1 MPQKALESRLFAGK
15 KGENAGLMRLVGLII
30 ALVLA
35 LGAGVV
41 AFKLFGA
48 REPDAQQVVVQ
59 TTGQDFETVNV
70 LIAARPIS
78 IGEVVAPEMLD
89 SQPWPKHLVLEGFI
103 TSPDATQNVVK
114 MVARS
119 SFQQGEPIVLNRLS
133 NPNDP
138 SFLAANLTP
147 GMRVVTVA
155 SDAIAGIAGFVYPGD
170 RVDVLVTHSLPK
182 VTDEEEDDDGMAR
195 EEKESI
201 TETLLTDVRVLA
213 VNQWASGAS
222 PETKE
227 LPSSISLEVSLADAQ
242 KLRLSQETGYLSLA
256 LRGLDEED
264 RALPPLTR
272 VADTTQAYDE
282 TKDADGKP
290 KKRKSSVII
299 IRGVQVTEV
308 DVAEE
313 AKEPAVSETEELQQE
328 AQ

>member
-1 MPQKALESRLFAGK
+1 
-15 KGENAGLMRLVGLII
+15 MRLVGLII

-48 REPDAQQVVVQ
+48 KEADTQPVVVQ
-59 TTGQDFETVNV
+59 ATGQDFETVNV
-70 LIAARPIS
+70 LIASRPIS
-78 IGEVVAPEMLD
+78 IGEVIEAEMLD

-103 TSPDATQNVVK
+103 TSPDATQAVVK

-119 SFQQGEPIVLNRLS
+119 SFQQGEPVIMNRLS

-170 RVDVLVTHSLPK
+170 RVDILVTHSLPK
-182 VTDEEEDDDGMAR
+182 PDMEEVTGR
-195 EEKESI
+195 EIKESV
-201 TETLLTDVRVLA
+201 TETLLTDVKVLA
-213 VNQWASGAS
+213 VNQWASGTN

-227 LPSSISLEVSLADAQ
+227 LPSSISLEVSLEDAQ
-242 KLRLSQETGYLSLA
+242 RLRLGQETGYLSLA
-256 LRGLDEED
+256 LRGLDEEG
-264 RALPPLTR
+264 RELPPVTR
-272 VADTTQAYDE
+272 IADLTQAGKGE
-282 TKDADGKP
+282 EEDAESGG
-290 KKRKSSVII
+290 KRKSSVIV
-299 IRGVQVTEV
+299 IRGVEMTEI

-313 AKEPAVSETEELQQE
+313 RAKAAEGEVVEEYEEEE
-328 AQ
+328 AR